1 MFNVVSHLIYIFSL
15 VNASTTQDIYFYS
28 EFTFHNGS
36 PTNCLKLMKSLNF
49 LINKIHV
56 AVPLSLQMAVSLSM
70 NNKYLS
76 DFQDAISDV
85 LGPA

>member
-1 MFNVVSHLIYIFSL
+1 
-15 VNASTTQDIYFYS
+15 
-28 EFTFHNGS
+28 
-36 PTNCLKLMKSLNF
+36 MKSLNF
-49 LINKIHV
+49 LINKIYV